1 MLSVPDRPV
10 LRTALL
16 LGLALLGTGA
26 FSAPVASSAAS
37 QPPTDQWQQLT
48 CDLAQLNLLSP
59 QYEFGL
65 GAELLNQSAV
75 WPSIRLISPDV
86 DEEWREESL
95 VTIKYETTGPI
106 PLVRLY
112 YYGGNCPLGGRAR
125 GSFGQV
131 IADMVPNTGSYQW
144 RVPWIDATAFRLR
157 IAGYNDANEMLAEY
171 ERTVRFR
178 PKELSDLPL
187 TCLAVIKRKQ
197 RLYYYEDGRI
207 VRMHIVSTAVPPY
220 STPNMQPG
228 SYSSGRGQM
237 GKVFYKSRAAYSH
250 MYDVMMYYYL
260 AITSSGSHG
269 IHATYPNMYR
279 YLGRPASHGC
289 IRQHRADAKILYNLV
304 PVGTPVYVF

>member
-1 MLSVPDRPV
+1 MFSAPGRPA
-10 LRTALL
+10 LRTTLL
-16 LGLALLGTGA
+16 LGLALIGA
-26 FSAPVASSAAS
+26 GACAASAAS
-37 QPPTDQWQQLT
+37 GTASQLPANQWEQLT
-48 CDLAQLNLLSP
+48 RDLAELGLLSP

-65 GAELLNQSAV
+65 GAELLDQSAA
-75 WPSIRLISPDV
+75 WPSIRLISPAI

-95 VTIKYETTGPI
+95 VTIGYQTSGPI
-106 PLVRLY
+106 SQVRLY

-131 IADMVPNTGSYQW
+131 IADMGPNTGSYQW
-144 RVPWIDATAFRLR
+144 HVPWVDATAFRLR
-157 IAGYNDANEMLAEY
+157 IAGYNDDNEMLAEY

-178 PKELSDLPL
+178 PKELADLPP

-228 SYSSGRGQM
+228 SYSPGRGQM
-237 GKVFYKSRAAYSH
+237 GQVFYKSWAPRSR
-250 MYDVMMYYYL
+250 MYDVVMRYYL

-269 IHATYPNMYR
+269 IRLHP
-279 YLGRPASHGC
+279 PAPRR
-289 IRQHRADAKILYNLV
+289 RQDPI
-304 PVGTPVYVF
+304 

>member
-1 MLSVPDRPV
+1 MFSVPGWPA

-16 LGLALLGTGA
+16 LALALLGAGV
-26 FSAPVASSAAS
+26 FSAPSASSPAS
-37 QPPTDQWQQLT
+37 QPPTNESAQLA
-48 CDLAQLNLLSP
+48 DNLAQLDLLSP
-59 QYEFGL
+59 QYEFSL
-65 GAELLNQSAV
+65 GTELLNQSAAQ
-75 WPSIRLISPDV
+75 PSIRLISPGV

-95 VTIKYETTGPI
+95 VTISYQTTGPI
-106 PLVRLY
+106 SLVRLY

-131 IADMVPNTGSYQW
+131 IADMGPNTGSYQW
-144 RVPWIDATAFRLR
+144 HVPWVDATAFRLR
-157 IAGYNDANEMLAEY
+157 IAGYNDDNEMLAEY

-178 PKELSDLPL
+178 PKELADLPP

-207 VRMHIVSTAVPPY
+207 VRMHIVSTGIY
-220 STPNMQPG
+220 RGSTPDMHP
-228 SYSSGRGQM
+228 GRGQM
-237 GKVFYKSRAAYSH
+237 GQVFRKSRAAYSD
-250 MYDVMMYYYL
+250 MYDVVMYYYL

-289 IRQHRADAKILYNLV
+289 IRQHRADAKILYSLV